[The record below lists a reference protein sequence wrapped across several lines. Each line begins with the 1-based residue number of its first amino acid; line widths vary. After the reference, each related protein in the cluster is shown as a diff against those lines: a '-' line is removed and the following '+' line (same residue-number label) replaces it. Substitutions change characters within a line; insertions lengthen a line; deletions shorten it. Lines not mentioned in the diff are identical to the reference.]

1 MVLGIWEG
9 NFKYYIMEKFESK
22 STKIYF
28 KTEDEFWLHFNNLGV
43 RADMPYSIRE
53 ETPQMTSTDVYCRTV
68 FYYV

>member
-1 MVLGIWEG
+1 
-9 NFKYYIMEKFESK
+9 MEKFESK
-22 STKIYF
+22 STKIHF